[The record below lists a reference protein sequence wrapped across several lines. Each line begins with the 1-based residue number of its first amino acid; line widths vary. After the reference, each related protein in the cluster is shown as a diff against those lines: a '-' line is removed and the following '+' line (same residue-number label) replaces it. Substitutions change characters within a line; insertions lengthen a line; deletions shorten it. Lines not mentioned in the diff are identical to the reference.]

1 MQELDAAGSPAPGS
15 SCAAIVPQ
23 LGAMGLGCTDDLGA
37 IGLSGASA
45 CDMCCDTCGA
55 EACGVSTRRA
65 YPAGHGDS
73 YVVGCPRVEW
83 TSDYAV
89 KKKEYA
95 LWSSVASLGFVYIGL
110 FRGGLGFISGC
121 SVGFAASADSSRSC
135 IPVPDGEPE
144 FLCI

>member
-1 MQELDAAGSPAPGS
+1 MTTSDTRSLGESTKDHGAGAAACKDFSVQELDAAGSPAPGS

-89 KKKEYA
+89 KKKSILY
-95 LWSSVASLGFVYIGL
+95 
-110 FRGGLGFISGC
+110 RM
-121 SVGFAASADSSRSC
+121 
-135 IPVPDGEPE
+135 
-144 FLCI
+144 